1 MQYEKVKRRTMGNPW
16 NKTLRVS
23 LAALVASTLL
33 TGTAACG
40 LGGDN
45 SAQTANADEE
55 VVNIGVIY
63 PKTGQYAEYGRLF
76 EQGLN
81 LAVEEVNADGGV
93 GGKTLGLK
101 YYDTQS
107 DAKQDAAVAPKLAS
121 DPSII
126 AVVGDYASPASAAAS
141 PTFQQAG
148 LVHYGFNNSSP
159 SFTQTGDHVWSPAI
173 GTDAYERVYA
183 DAAAKQAKKI
193 SVVYIENDWG
203 KQAFEYFK
211 QQAQKN
217 GTDIVCSSSYLPD
230 STDLSPILIPARDAK
245 PDLIV
250 DIGYGP
256 DGALVINTLRDKLG
270 YTGPFFGGQETAEF
284 LDLAGKNA
292 EGAVITGSFSAE
304 GTKNPG
310 AQAFVK
316 AFKEK
321 YGNNPG
327 NFEVTSYQ
335 AVKDIAYAA
344 NTTSPTREGI
354 QEALQT
360 VTDFPL
366 YQGNNT
372 TFSFDQ
378 STRRAPSIEPIL
390 LVVQDGKFV
399 PYED

>member
-1 MQYEKVKRRTMGNPW
+1 MTAQWKNW
-16 NKTLRVS
+16 KTAIRSV
-23 LAALVASTLL
+23 LAATAASALL

-40 LGGDN
+40 LGGDTADAAG
-45 SAQTANADEE
+45 AQGDT
-55 VVNIGVIY
+55 VNIGVLY

-76 EQGLN
+76 QQGLD
-81 LAVEEVNADGGV
+81 LAVEEVNASGGV
-93 GGKTLGLK
+93 GGKTLGLV

-107 DAKQDAAVAPKLAS
+107 DPKQDASVAPKLAS
-121 DPSII
+121 DPSVI

-159 SFTQTGDHVWSPAI
+159 TFTQTGDHVWSPAI
-173 GTDAYERVYA
+173 GTDSYERVYA
-183 DAAAKQAKKI
+183 DAAAKKAKKI

-211 QQAQKN
+211 ERAAKN
-217 GTDIVCSSSYLPD
+217 GTQIVYESSYLPD
-230 STDLSPILIPARDAK
+230 STDLSPILIPARDAD

-250 DIGYGP
+250 NIGYGP

-284 LDLAGKNA
+284 LDLAGENA

-304 GTKNPG
+304 GTKNEG
-310 AQAFVK
+310 AKAFVT
-316 AFKEK
+316 AFNEK

-327 NFEVTSYQ
+327 NFEVTAYQ
-335 AVKDIAYAA
+335 AVKDLAHAA
-344 NTTSPTREGI
+344 NTTEPTREGI
-354 QEALQT
+354 QKALQT

-366 YQGNNT
+366 YQGNDT

-378 STRRAPSIEPIL
+378 ETRRAPGIEPIL
-390 LVVQDGKFV
+390 LVVKDGKFV